1 MKVRK
6 GRKGLNVQGYVSPV
20 LVARVHEQLVARGLL
35 VRVNS
40 YSEIIRVSL
49 EITLGL
55 LSSKQQP
62 EVVSTITSGSGA
74 LDYLRANGL
83 SVAQMSDKTR
93 QRALHDELA
102 EEYRRYE
109 FPSQSS
115 LATEPTP
122 EPDTEPTY
130 VLDIDVEDYLKK
142 IMSIKTYS

>member
-35 VRVNS
+35 VRANS

-55 LSSKQQP
+55 LSSKPQP
-62 EVVSTITSGSGA
+62 AVVSTITSGSEA

-83 SVAQMSDKTR
+83 SVAQIADKTR

-102 EEYRRYE
+102 EEYRHYE

-115 LATEPTP
+115 SDVPLVAEPTP
-122 EPDTEPTY
+122 EPDY
-130 VLDIDVEDYLKK
+130 VLDIDVEEYLKK

>member
-1 MKVRK
+1 MRKV
-6 GRKGLNVQGYVSPV
+6 RKGLNVQGYVSPV
-20 LVARVHEQLVARGLL
+20 LVARVHEQLAARGLL
-35 VRVNS
+35 IRANS

-55 LSSKQQP
+55 LESRPQQAVVTAITTASS
-62 EVVSTITSGSGA
+62 A
-74 LDYLRANGL
+74 LDYLRVNGL

-102 EEYRRYE
+102 EEYRHYE

-122 EPDTEPTY
+122 EPDY
-130 VLDIDVEDYLKK
+130 VPDIDVEEYLKK

>member
-1 MKVRK
+1 MRK

-20 LVARVHEQLVARGLL
+20 LVARVHEQLAARGLL
-35 VRVNS
+35 VRANS

-55 LSSKQQP
+55 LSSKPQS
-62 EVVSTITSGSGA
+62 EVVSTITSVSSA

-83 SVAQMSDKTR
+83 SVAQITDKTR

-102 EEYRRYE
+102 EEYRHYE

-122 EPDTEPTY
+122 EPDY
-130 VLDIDVEDYLKK
+130 VPDIDVEEYLKK